1 MSRVRYLALAILGA
15 FALVLVVA
23 TGVIPIQA
31 SSGHWKVTSWVLDLI
46 KRRSVHTY
54 SRLIDVPALEHPALL
69 ARGAAHYERSC
80 RACHGSP
87 VAARPPL
94 VMRMTP
100 HPPFLPER
108 TGRWDDAELFQIVK
122 HGIKF
127 TGMPAWPV
135 PKRNDEIW
143 AVVAFLRQLPHVSSD
158 QYWRLAV
165 GEPRHPGA
173 SPPIIEMCAACH
185 GADGSGR
192 DGGAFPTIAG
202 QNAPYLRRALDA
214 YASGRRHS
222 GMMGSIAAAIDAR
235 TRDALITYYAQLPPA
250 APRGADG
257 DIARG
262 EAIAQRGIPERRIP
276 ACLECHQPDADQNR
290 EYPILDGQ
298 HAGFLLQQLQ
308 LFNEDARGG
317 SGLASIMRPI
327 AMRLTPDEMQSVAA
341 YFATRLTNNK

>member
-1 MSRVRYLALAILGA
+1 M
-15 FALVLVVA
+15 LVVA
-23 TGVIPIQA
+23 TGAIPIQA

-54 SRLIDVPALEHPALL
+54 SRSIEVPALDHPALV
-69 ARGAAHYERSC
+69 ARGAGHYERSC

-87 VAARPPL
+87 AAARPPL
-94 VMRMTP
+94 VMKMTP

-108 TGRWDDAELFQIVK
+108 IDRWDDAELFQIVK

-127 TGMPAWPV
+127 TGMPAWTA

-143 AVVAFLRQLPHVSSD
+143 AVVAFLRQLPLLSAD
-158 QYWRLAV
+158 RYWRLAV

-185 GADGSGR
+185 GADGRGR

-214 YASGRRHS
+214 YASGQRHS
-222 GMMGSIAAAIDAR
+222 GMMGSIAAAMDPG
-235 TRDALITYYAQLPPA
+235 TRDALISYYSRLAPA
-250 APRGADG
+250 VARGAAG
-257 DIARG
+257 DAARG
-262 EAIAQRGIPERRIP
+262 EAIATRGIPERRIP

-290 EYPILDGQ
+290 EYPVLDGQ
-298 HAGFLLQQLQ
+298 HAEFLLQQLQ

-317 SGLASIMRPI
+317 SQNASIMRPI
-327 AMRLTPDEMQSVAA
+327 AMRLTPEEMQSRRRILRRAA
-341 YFATRLTNNK
+341 GKITNNE

>member
-1 MSRVRYLALAILGA
+1 MSRWRYLALGALAA

-23 TGVIPIQA
+23 TGVIPLQA
-31 SSGHWKVTSWVLDLI
+31 SSGHWKVTAWVLDLI
-46 KRRSVHTY
+46 KRRSVNTY
-54 SRLIDVPALEHPALL
+54 SRSIEVPALDHPALL

-87 VAARPPL
+87 AAARPPL
-94 VMRMTP
+94 VMKMTP

-108 TGRWDDAELFQIVK
+108 IYRWDDAELFQIVK

-127 TGMPAWPV
+127 TGMPAWPA

-143 AVVAFLRQLPHVSSD
+143 AVVAFLRQLPRLSAD

-165 GEPRHPGA
+165 GAPRHSGA

-185 GADGSGR
+185 GADGRGR

-222 GMMGSIAAAIDAR
+222 GMMGPVAAAMDAR
-235 TRDALITYYAQLPPA
+235 TRDALIDYYSQLPPA
-250 APRGADG
+250 TLRGTDG
-257 DIARG
+257 DVARG
-262 EAIAQRGIPERRIP
+262 EGIALGGIPERRIP

-298 HAGFLLQQLQ
+298 HAEFLLQQLQ

-327 AMRLTPDEMQSVAA
+327 AMRLTPDEMKSVAA
-341 YFATRLTNNK
+341 YFSTRAPAP